1 MQVIQFPTEKTT
13 RGHAVKVMT
22 SSQGAASGC
31 NQADGIA
38 SDVVAV
44 RRPVCIH
51 LLQEQFVHEAEAPK
65 KRAAE
70 PIKDI
75 RDIIRIQ
82 DYLIDH
88 KRYRDNL
95 IFTMGIN
102 LGLRCGDLLQLR
114 VGHIIE
120 DDGSAYRRQITLIEE
135 KTGKRRV
142 VYMNESIMDAADLY
156 FQSCGVVTA
165 NDYLFQCESNFAK
178 NSGEHLTVRSVER
191 MLKEV
196 INDELGIKVHAS
208 THCLRKTFA
217 YHVIQTAPDRSRAI
231 EFLQKILGHSSPAI
245 TLRYAGI
252 TDEEIYQTYS
262 SLNLGRRNPFG
273 FVVEKASSQE
283 TA

>member
-1 MQVIQFPTEKTT
+1 MQVIQFPTKTQVEANSQM
-13 RGHAVKVMT
+13 RPSEVMKPSASGN
-22 SSQGAASGC
+22 SSQVSGF
-31 NQADGIA
+31 QA
-38 SDVVAV
+38 
-44 RRPVCIH
+44 RRPACID
-51 LLQEQFVHEAEAPK
+51 LLSEKFVHEAEAPK
-65 KRAAE
+65 KKAAE
-70 PIKDI
+70 PIKSIVDI
-75 RDIIRIQ
+75 VRIQ
-82 DYLIDH
+82 DYLIENE
-88 KRYRDNL
+88 RYRDNL

-102 LGLRCGDLLQLR
+102 FGLRCGDLLQLR

-120 DDGSAYRRQITLIEE
+120 DDSSAYRTQVTLIEE

-142 VYMNESIMDAADLY
+142 VYMNEAIMDAADLY
-156 FQSCGVVTA
+156 FQHCGQITA
-165 NDYLFQCESNFAK
+165 NDYLFKCESNVAK

-231 EFLQKILGHSSPAI
+231 EFLQKMLGHSSPAI

-252 TDEEIYQTYS
+252 TDEEIYETYS

-273 FVVEKASSQE
+273 FVNANKGNKEPA
-283 TA
+283 